1 MKRIIALF
9 LAASTALTAFAQRT
23 TVSINDCWNF
33 SLGGGSSVV
42 SFPHT
47 WNAVDCDDDEP
58 GYYRGVGV
66 YRKSVRVDDLFPD
79 QRVTVHF
86 EGANQEVT
94 LNVNGKKAGSHVGG
108 YTAFAFDVSELV
120 HVGDNEFEIVVDNS
134 HNPDIAPLSADFTF
148 FGGVYRDV
156 YLIYTPEV
164 SLSTTFF
171 ASEGVFVRTG
181 EVSGDAAGLNVTAML
196 SNAGARKKKV
206 NLSFEIFDPSGA
218 RVAESS
224 GKVTLQAGAENV
236 AVSRTVTVKNPELW
250 SLENPEI
257 YRVTARVRDGESVDE
272 VSVPLG
278 IRSFRFDNEEGFFLN
293 GEHVKLMGTN
303 RHQDYLGKGNA
314 IPDEMHERDVR
325 LLKEMGGNF
334 LRVAHYPQDPVVM
347 HECDRAG
354 IVTSV
359 EIPIVNAV
367 TISDA
372 FRENCVEMAREMMYQ
387 NFNHPS
393 VVMWAYMNEVCLRIP
408 EEYRKGEPR
417 KEYFAF
423 MSRTAREIED
433 VFRSGD
439 PGRYTMLPCHSAPEL
454 YIEAGIGHIPMIV
467 GFNIYD
473 GWYREDFSHFAK
485 RLDHIHRLYP
495 DQALLVTEY
504 GADVDPRVHSF
515 LPERFDFS
523 CEYGNLY
530 HEAYIPVILDKKFV
544 AGTTVWNLN
553 DFYSEARGQAVPHV
567 NNKGIT
573 GLDRSL
579 KDTYYLYQAY
589 LLDSPVMHICSSG
602 WERRGGDRTQKFKVY
617 TNAPEIDVTLNGVS
631 LGRVSVSGHVA
642 EFTAG
647 LRDGWNEIL
656 VSGEAGGET
665 AHDRYRFEYR
675 DYSVIDGNF
684 TSLNVI
690 LGGRRFFEDNKAQCL
705 WVPEQEYRRGSWG
718 YVGGKPYVTKS
729 SRGVVPASTDNILG
743 TDNNPVFQTARSGIK
758 EFRADVPDGSY
769 SVYLYFCELSTVD
782 PAEAPVYNF
791 GAGGQRLYAGSVFDV
806 SVGGRTV
813 IKDCDIM
820 SEFGEFRS
828 VVRKVRVVVEG
839 GEGLCIG
846 FDAGIGEPYLNA
858 VRIYREF

>member
-1 MKRIIALF
+1 MKRMIAFF
-9 LAASTALTAFAQRT
+9 LAASVALTSFAQRT

-33 SLGGGSSVV
+33 SLDGNSSVV

-66 YRKSVRVDDLFPD
+66 YRKSVRVDDIFAG

-171 ASEGVFVRTG
+171 ASEGVFVRAG
-181 EVSGDAAGLNVTAML
+181 NVSGDVAELDVTAML
-196 SNAGARKKKV
+196 SNAGTKKKV
-206 NLSFEIFDPSGA
+206 NLTFEVFDPSGV

-236 AVSRTVTVKNPELW
+236 AVSRTVTVKAPRLW

-257 YRVTARVRDGESVDE
+257 YRVAAKVQSEGNTDA

-278 IRSFRFDNEEGFFLN
+278 IRTFRFDKDDGFFLN
-293 GEHVKLMGTN
+293 GKHVKLMGTN

-314 IPDEMHERDVR
+314 LPDEMHERDVR

-354 IVTSV
+354 IVSSV

-367 TISDA
+367 TLSDA

-393 VVMWAYMNEVCLRIP
+393 VVMWAYMNEVCLRVP
-408 EEYRKGEPR
+408 EECRKGQPR
-417 KEYFAF
+417 KDYFAYL
-423 MSRTAREIED
+423 ARIAEEIED

-439 PGRYTMLPCHSAPEL
+439 PDRYTMLPCHSAPEL

-473 GWYREDFSHFAK
+473 GWYREEFSYLSK
-485 RLDHIHRLYP
+485 RLDHIHQLYP

-515 LPERFDFS
+515 CPERFDFS

-530 HEAYIPVILDKKFV
+530 HEAYIPVLLDKKFV
-544 AGTTVWNLN
+544 AGATVWNLN

-579 KDTYYLYQAY
+579 KDPYYLYQAY
-589 LLDSPVMHICSSG
+589 LLDRPVVHICTSD
-602 WERRGGDRTQKFKVY
+602 WKQRGGERTQGFKVY
-617 TNAPEIDVTLNGVS
+617 TNAPDVEVTVNGVS
-631 LGRVSVSGHVA
+631 LGRVSVSEHI
-642 EFTAG
+642 AG
-647 LRDGWNEIL
+647 FDATLRDGWNEIF

-665 AHDRYRFEYR
+665 AHDCYRFEYR
-675 DYSVIDGNF
+675 DYSVIGGNF

-705 WVPEQEYRRGSWG
+705 WVPEQEYQHGSWG
-718 YVGGKPYVTKS
+718 YVGGKPYMTKS
-729 SRGVVPASTDNILG
+729 SRGVVPASIDNILG
-743 TDNNPVFQTARSGIK
+743 TDNNPVFQTVRSGIK
-758 EFRADVPDGSY
+758 QFRADVPDGSY

-782 PAEAPVYNF
+782 PSEAPVYNF
-791 GAGGQRLYAGSVFDV
+791 GTGEQKLYSGSRFDV

-820 SEFGEFRS
+820 AEFGGFRS

>member
-1 MKRIIALF
+1 MKRMIAFF
-9 LAASTALTAFAQRT
+9 LAASVALTSFAQRT
-23 TVSINDCWNF
+23 TESINDCWNF
-33 SLGGGSSVV
+33 FLDGNSSVV

-66 YRKSVRVDDLFPD
+66 YRKSVRVDDIFAG

-196 SNAGARKKKV
+196 SNAGTKKKV
-206 NLSFEIFDPSGA
+206 NLTFEVFDPSGV

-236 AVSRTVTVKNPELW
+236 AVSRTVTVKAPRLW

-257 YRVTARVRDGESVDE
+257 YRVAAKVQSEGNTDA

-278 IRSFRFDNEEGFFLN
+278 IRTFRFDKDDGFFLN
-293 GEHVKLMGTN
+293 GKHVKLMGTN

-314 IPDEMHERDVR
+314 LPDEMHERDVR

-354 IVTSV
+354 IVSSV

-367 TISDA
+367 TLSDA

-408 EEYRKGEPR
+408 EECRKGQPR
-417 KEYFAF
+417 KDYFAYL
-423 MSRTAREIED
+423 ARIAEEIED

-439 PGRYTMLPCHSAPEL
+439 PDRYTMLPCHSAPEL

-473 GWYREDFSHFAK
+473 GWYREEFSYLSK
-485 RLDHIHRLYP
+485 RLDHIHQLYP

-515 LPERFDFS
+515 CPERFDFS

-530 HEAYIPVILDKKFV
+530 HEAYIPVLLDKKFV
-544 AGTTVWNLN
+544 AGATVWNLN

-579 KDTYYLYQAY
+579 KDPYYLYQAY
-589 LLDSPVMHICSSG
+589 LLDRPVVHICTSD
-602 WERRGGDRTQKFKVY
+602 WKQRGGERTQGFKVY
-617 TNAPEIDVTLNGVS
+617 TNAPDVEVTVNGVS
-631 LGRVSVSGHVA
+631 LGRVSVSEHI
-642 EFTAG
+642 AG
-647 LRDGWNEIL
+647 FDATLRDGWNEIF
-656 VSGEAGGET
+656 VSGEAGEET
-665 AHDRYRFEYR
+665 AHDCYRFEYR
-675 DYSVIDGNF
+675 DYSVIGGNF

-705 WVPEQEYRRGSWG
+705 WVPEQEYQHGSWG
-718 YVGGKPYVTKS
+718 YVGGKPYMTKS
-729 SRGVVPASTDNILG
+729 SRGVVPASIDNILG
-743 TDNNPVFQTARSGIK
+743 TDNNPVFQTVRSGIK
-758 EFRADVPDGSY
+758 QFRADVPDGSY

-782 PAEAPVYNF
+782 PSEAPVYNF
-791 GAGGQRLYAGSVFDV
+791 GTGEQRLYSGSRFDV
-806 SVGGRTV
+806 SVGGWTV

-820 SEFGEFRS
+820 AEFGGFRS

>member
-1 MKRIIALF
+1 MKRMIAFF
-9 LAASTALTAFAQRT
+9 LAASVALTSFAQRT

-33 SLGGGSSVV
+33 SLDGNSSVV

-66 YRKSVRVDDLFPD
+66 YRKSVRVDDIFAG

-171 ASEGVFVRTG
+171 ASEGVFVRAG
-181 EVSGDAAGLNVTAML
+181 NVSGDVAELDVTAML
-196 SNAGARKKKV
+196 SNAGTKKKV
-206 NLSFEIFDPSGA
+206 NLTFEVFDPSGV

-236 AVSRTVTVKNPELW
+236 AVSRTVTVKAPRLW

-257 YRVTARVRDGESVDE
+257 YRVAAKVQSEGNTDA

-278 IRSFRFDNEEGFFLN
+278 IRTFRFDKDDGFFLN
-293 GEHVKLMGTN
+293 GKHVKLMGTN

-314 IPDEMHERDVR
+314 LPDEMHERDVR

-354 IVTSV
+354 IVSSV

-367 TISDA
+367 TLSDA
-372 FRENCVEMAREMMYQ
+372 FRENCVEMAREMMCQ

-408 EEYRKGEPR
+408 EECRKGQPR
-417 KEYFAF
+417 KDYFAYL
-423 MSRTAREIED
+423 ARIAEEIED

-439 PGRYTMLPCHSAPEL
+439 PDRYTMLPCHSAPEL

-473 GWYREDFSHFAK
+473 GWYREEFSYLSK
-485 RLDHIHRLYP
+485 RLDHIHQLYP

-515 LPERFDFS
+515 CPERFDFS

-544 AGTTVWNLN
+544 AGATVWNLN

-579 KDTYYLYQAY
+579 KDPYYLYQAY
-589 LLDSPVMHICSSG
+589 LLDRPVVHICTSD
-602 WERRGGDRTQKFKVY
+602 WKQRGGERTQGFKVY
-617 TNAPEIDVTLNGVS
+617 TNAPDVEVTVNGVS
-631 LGRVSVSGHVA
+631 LGRVSVSEHI
-642 EFTAG
+642 AG
-647 LRDGWNEIL
+647 FDATLRDGWNEIF

-665 AHDRYRFEYR
+665 AHDCYRFEYH
-675 DYSVIDGNF
+675 DYSVIGGNF

-705 WVPEQEYRRGSWG
+705 WVPEQEYQHGSWG
-718 YVGGKPYVTKS
+718 YVGGKPYMTKS
-729 SRGVVPASTDNILG
+729 SRGVVPASIDNILG
-743 TDNNPVFQTARSGIK
+743 TDNNPVFQTVRSGIK
-758 EFRADVPDGSY
+758 QFRADVPDGSY

-782 PAEAPVYNF
+782 PSEAPVYNF
-791 GAGGQRLYAGSVFDV
+791 GTGEQRLYSGSRFDV

-820 SEFGEFRS
+820 AEFGGFRS

>member
-1 MKRIIALF
+1 MKRMIAFF
-9 LAASTALTAFAQRT
+9 LAASVALTSFAQRT

-33 SLGGGSSVV
+33 SLDGNSSVV

-66 YRKSVRVDDLFPD
+66 YRKSVRVDDIFAG

-171 ASEGVFVRTG
+171 ASEGVFVRAG
-181 EVSGDAAGLNVTAML
+181 NVSGDVAELDVTAML
-196 SNAGARKKKV
+196 SNAGTKKKV
-206 NLSFEIFDPSGA
+206 NLTFEVFDPSGV

-236 AVSRTVTVKNPELW
+236 AVSRTVTVKAPRLW

-257 YRVTARVRDGESVDE
+257 YRVAAKVQSEGNTDA

-278 IRSFRFDNEEGFFLN
+278 IRTFRFDKDDGFFLN
-293 GEHVKLMGTN
+293 GKHVKLMGTN

-314 IPDEMHERDVR
+314 LPDEMHERDVR

-354 IVTSV
+354 IVSSV

-367 TISDA
+367 TLSDA

-408 EEYRKGEPR
+408 EECRKGQPR
-417 KEYFAF
+417 KDYFAYL
-423 MSRTAREIED
+423 ARIAEEIED

-439 PGRYTMLPCHSAPEL
+439 PDRYTMLPCHSAPEL

-473 GWYREDFSHFAK
+473 GWYREEFSYLSK
-485 RLDHIHRLYP
+485 RLDHIHQLYP

-515 LPERFDFS
+515 CPERFDFS

-530 HEAYIPVILDKKFV
+530 HEAYIPVLLDKKFV
-544 AGTTVWNLN
+544 AGATVWNLN

-579 KDTYYLYQAY
+579 KDPYYLYQAY
-589 LLDSPVMHICSSG
+589 LLDRPVVHICTSD
-602 WERRGGDRTQKFKVY
+602 WKQRGGERTQGFKVY
-617 TNAPEIDVTLNGVS
+617 TNAPDVEVTVNGVS
-631 LGRVSVSGHVA
+631 LGRVSVSEHI
-642 EFTAG
+642 AG
-647 LRDGWNEIL
+647 FDATLRDGWNEIF

-665 AHDRYRFEYR
+665 AHDCYRFEYR
-675 DYSVIDGNF
+675 DYSVIGGNF

-705 WVPEQEYRRGSWG
+705 WVPEQEYQHGSWG
-718 YVGGKPYVTKS
+718 YVGGKPYMTKS
-729 SRGVVPASTDNILG
+729 SRGVVPASIDNILG
-743 TDNNPVFQTARSGIK
+743 TDNNPVFQTVRSGIK
-758 EFRADVPDGSY
+758 QFRADVPDGSY

-782 PAEAPVYNF
+782 PSEAPVYNF
-791 GAGGQRLYAGSVFDV
+791 GTGEQRLYSGSRFDV

-820 SEFGEFRS
+820 AEFGGFRS